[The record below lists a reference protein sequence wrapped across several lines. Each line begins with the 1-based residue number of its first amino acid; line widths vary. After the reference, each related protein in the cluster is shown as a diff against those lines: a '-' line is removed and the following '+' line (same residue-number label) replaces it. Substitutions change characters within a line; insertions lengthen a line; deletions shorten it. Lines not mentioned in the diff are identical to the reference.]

1 MGYDIEYDRVAL
13 HFNAEDEYGYE
24 KQFYLIANKIGS
36 SNVID
41 HDDTIA
47 TNWNY
52 LTIGTETEVMTHL
65 ATFADAIESDY
76 LRYRNGRTKIE
87 NYLSNWR
94 KTLSGGDKETR
105 YRSLTDIDVHFYKHE
120 FIYRDTTDVNELS
133 NEVQRV
139 IEEIKGNW
147 RRTNE
152 DGVLTWRCDITPES
166 AARVVQIRN
175 ETSVSATLES
185 TL

>member
-1 MGYDIEYDRVAL
+1 MSYDIEYDRVVL

-24 KQFYLIANKIGS
+24 KQFYLLANKVGS

-52 LTIGTETEVMTHL
+52 ITIGTESEVITHL
-65 ATFADAIESDY
+65 ATFANAIESDY
-76 LRYRNGRTKIE
+76 LRYRNGKTKIE

-94 KTLSGGDKETR
+94 NTLSGSDKETR
-105 YRSLTDIDVHFYKHE
+105 YMSLADIDDRFYKHE
-120 FIYRDTTDVNELS
+120 FIYRDTTDVSELS
-133 NEVQRV
+133 DDTQRV
-139 IEEIKGNW
+139 IQEIKNTW
-147 RRTNE
+147 RRTKE

-166 AARVVQIRN
+166 AAMIMQIRN
-175 ETSVSATLES
+175 ETSISATLES
-185 TL
+185 SL